1 MKKNFKNFINNY
13 RELDLNLTVTNS
25 ESLSSLVDHLYKKL
39 RCDHKNV
46 EKKKNHLKIL
56 IVNLYN
62 NYCLDKTR
70 FTGIYR
76 SSNRY
81 NTSSR
86 YNGNNVSRG
95 ILDIIE
101 LLVDNGYMEYDNGV
115 YARESSATSYISR
128 NKLTD
133 KLLYLIKKY
142 KINESAIELLPNT
155 ECIIIQIKDENGK
168 RKVEYTDTE
177 SIKKYRAILTDYNNL
192 LRESHIDIYEIPSRQ
207 GIIIGKSE
215 NPVAVTQREKF
226 VRRIFNHEGLN
237 LGGRYYGGWWQRLSS
252 EWRRKISI
260 NNAPTIELD
269 YSGVHLRMLYD
280 QHGLNVPRGDVYDLR
295 EIGYHTIYKKY
306 SDEEVRPVLKLLLL
320 IMLNADSEAKAIRAF
335 RWELQDDENNYP
347 TDLDIPLLISKFSQL
362 HYQLRDKKLF
372 YTGVGK
378 ELARK
383 DSEIATDVIEHFTNK
398 QIPILSIHDSFIIDL
413 RHLKELKEVMEEKYK
428 KIIKPNADVK
438 VKVPFIQKYLQMW
451 DEKTNPYSYRIG
463 KKVTPLSNIVVPYH
477 MGTGEDVISM
487 NRPLS
492 KLGVESQKRYINF
505 SVRDEF
511 RRVKNYYKTH

>member
-13 RELDLNLTVTNS
+13 RELDLNLTINDS
-25 ESLSSLVDHLYKKL
+25 DQLSSLVDHLYKKL
-39 RCDHKNV
+39 KCDHKNID
-46 EKKKNHLKIL
+46 KKKNHLKII

-62 NYCLDKTR
+62 NYCLDKKR

-81 NTSSR
+81 DSNSR

-101 LLVDNGYMEYDNGV
+101 LLVDNGYIKYNNGV
-115 YARESSATSYISR
+115 NARNTNAQSYISR

-142 KINESAIELLPNT
+142 KIKELDIELLSNT

-177 SIKKYRAILTDYNNL
+177 SIKKYRTILTDYNNL
-192 LRESHIDIYEIPSRQ
+192 IRASHIDIHELPSSK

-215 NPVAVTQREKF
+215 NPVAITQREKF
-226 VRRIFNHEGLN
+226 VRRIFNHEGLD

-252 EWRRKISI
+252 EWRKKICI
-260 NNAPTIELD
+260 NLAPTVEID
-269 YSGVHLRMLYD
+269 YSGVHLRILYD
-280 QHGLNVPRGDVYDLR
+280 QQGMRTPKGDVYDLR
-295 EIGYHTIYKKY
+295 EMDYHGIYKQY
-306 SDEEVRPVLKLLLL
+306 SNEEIRPVLKLLLL

-335 RWELQDDENNYP
+335 KWELQDDDNNYP
-347 TDLDIPLLISKFSQL
+347 TDLDIPMLISKFSQL

-378 ELARK
+378 ELARL
-383 DSEIATDVIEHFTNK
+383 DSEIATGVLEHFTNK
-398 QIPILSIHDSFIIDL
+398 QIPVLTIHDSFIIAL
-413 RHLKELKEVMEEKYK
+413 KHLKELESVMAEQYK
-428 KIIKPNADVK
+428 KIIKPDADVK
-438 VKVPFIQKYLQMW
+438 VKLPSILKYINYW
-451 DEKTNPYSYRIG
+451 KKDPYTYRIG
-463 KKVTPLSNIVVPYH
+463 KKVTSISNIVVPYH
-477 MGTGEDVISM
+477 MGTGEEVISM
-487 NRPLS
+487 NRPHS
-492 KLGVESQKRYINF
+492 KLTKECEKRSIKF
-505 SVRDEF
+505 LQTK
-511 RRVKNYYKTH
+511 RVKTYYKIN